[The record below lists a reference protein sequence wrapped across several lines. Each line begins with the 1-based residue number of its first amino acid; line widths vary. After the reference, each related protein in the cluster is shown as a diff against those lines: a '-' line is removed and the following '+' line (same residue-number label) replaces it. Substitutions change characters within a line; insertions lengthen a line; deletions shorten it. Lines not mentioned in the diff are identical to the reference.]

1 MERIQ
6 MKMGRTILTAAAAAA
21 GVAWVVGCAASGS
34 SGSEKPQVAS
44 VKLAPLNAE
53 QYGAVVGDENPKVAY
68 LKTQIALRGQTL
80 DEAQA
85 ADATLGGLSNPFRR
99 DDAVAVANGA
109 VIFAAQCALCHGAD
123 ASGSGPG
130 MPVGSPKMNF
140 HDSSKRGLLR
150 MTGRAPKSWIESLRN
165 GVTSKTVVAG
175 KPLVM
180 PTFQPTLTNEQMWLA
195 VTYLETI
202 VLNDK
207 PAK

>member
-1 MERIQ
+1 
-6 MKMGRTILTAAAAAA
+6 MKMSKLSIAAAVVAAC
-21 GVAWVVGCAASGS
+21 GVWLAGCASSGS
-34 SGSEKPQVAS
+34 SSSGPTAVTGL
-44 VKLAPLNAE
+44 KLAPVSAE
-53 QYGAVVGDENPKVAY
+53 QYNAVVGDENPKAAY
-68 LKTQIALRGQTL
+68 LKTQIAVRGQTL
-80 DEAQA
+80 EEALA
-85 ADATLGGLSNPFRR
+85 ADAALGGLTNPFRR

-140 HDSSKRGLLR
+140 HDGSKRGLLK

-180 PTFQPTLTNEQMWLA
+180 PTVQPTLTNEQMWLA
-195 VTYLETI
+195 VTYLETV
-202 VLNDK
+202 VLGDK
-207 PAK
+207 PTTK

>member
-1 MERIQ
+1 
-6 MKMGRTILTAAAAAA
+6 MKMGKLIIAAA
-21 GVAWVVGCAASGS
+21 GVAVCAAWFGGCAASGPTS
-34 SGSEKPQVAS
+34 AGKPQPPAIT
-44 VKLAPLNAE
+44 LAPLNAD
-53 QYGAVVGDENPKVAY
+53 QYGAVVGDENPKTAY
-68 LKTQIALRGQTL
+68 LKTQIAARGQTL
-80 DEAQA
+80 EEALA
-85 ADATLGGLSNPFRR
+85 ADVALGGLSNPFRR

-140 HDSSKRGLLR
+140 HDGSKRGLLK

-175 KPLVM
+175 KPLAM

-207 PAK
+207 PAAR

>member
-1 MERIQ
+1 MAVCITWY
-6 MKMGRTILTAAAAAA
+6 G
-21 GVAWVVGCAASGS
+21 GCAASGS
-34 SGSEKPQVAS
+34 ASSGKPPIPAI
-44 VKLAPLNAE
+44 KLAPLNAE
-53 QYGAVVGDENPKVAY
+53 QYSAVVGDENPKAAY
-68 LKTQIALRGQTL
+68 LKTQIAARGQTL
-80 DEAQA
+80 EEALA
-85 ADATLGGLSNPFRR
+85 ADARLSGLSNPFRR
-99 DDAVAVANGA
+99 DAAVAVANGA

-140 HDSSKRGLLR
+140 HDGSKRGLLK

-165 GVTSKTVVAG
+165 GVTSKTVVGG
-175 KPLVM
+175 KPLAM

-207 PAK
+207 HAAE